1 MLTVTYGSLT
11 LYSAAD
17 DSHEFVGGV
26 AVPASQTVEP
36 AGLALAQ
43 FERYDS
49 KGNLSTQPAF
59 TVRRLFSSVEAAE
72 LFCHDLPTSLPAS
85 GDLVFTYSAGVVRRY
100 PSACFTSATPQQSI
114 TQGKLVSIAY
124 QFAAGPAINS

>member
-26 AVPASQTVEP
+26 AVPTSQVVEP
-36 AGLALAQ
+36 AGLALATA
-43 FERYDS
+43 ERYGS
-49 KGNLSTQPAF
+49 KGNLSTQPSF
-59 TVRRLFSSVEAAE
+59 VVRRLFASVEAAE

-85 GDLVFTYSAGVVRRY
+85 GDLVFTYSAGAVRRY
-100 PSACFTSATPQQSI
+100 SSACFTSATAQQSI
-114 TQGKLVSIAY
+114 SQGKLVSISY
-124 QFAAGPAINS
+124 QFAAGPASNS

>member
-11 LYSAAD
+11 LYSAAN

-26 AVPASQTVEP
+26 AVPASQIVEP
-36 AGLALAQ
+36 AGLALATA
-43 FERYDS
+43 ESYEPR
-49 KGNLSTQPAF
+49 GNLSTQPAF
-59 TVRRLFSSVEAAE
+59 TVRRLFASVEEAE

-85 GDLVFTYSAGVVRRY
+85 GDLTFTYSAGKVRRY
-100 PSACFTSATPQQSI
+100 PSACFTSATAQQSI

-124 QFAAGPAINS
+124 QFAAGPASNS

>member
-1 MLTVTYGSLT
+1 MLTVTYGAVT

-26 AVPASQTVEP
+26 AVPASQIVEP
-36 AGLALAQ
+36 AGLALATA
-43 FERYDS
+43 ESYGPR
-49 KGNLSTQPAF
+49 GNLSTQPAF
-59 TVRRLFSSVEAAE
+59 TVRRLFASVEAAE

-100 PSACFTSATPQQSI
+100 PSACFTSATAQQSI

-124 QFAAGPAINS
+124 QFAAGPASNS